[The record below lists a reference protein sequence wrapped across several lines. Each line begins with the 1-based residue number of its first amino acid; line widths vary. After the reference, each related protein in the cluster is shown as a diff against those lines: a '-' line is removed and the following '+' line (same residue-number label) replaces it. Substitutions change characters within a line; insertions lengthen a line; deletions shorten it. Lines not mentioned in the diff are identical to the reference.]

1 MKDEFPL
8 QPVGIK
14 QIADALGI
22 SIGSVDRALHGRLG
36 VSPGTRDR
44 VLKMAAKLDYKPNI
58 AARSLKLNRHIRIGV
73 FLPEEIASFFDPLR
87 AGIRTASK
95 QTTGANIEVAFHSY
109 PHIGEGEIACLQK
122 HQWQQFHGIIM
133 APGNPADLSE
143 IAQIA
148 DKNHTPIVFVATDAD
163 RLPHLSSVA
172 VESTTSGGIAAELLG
187 QLLPRPSSVVTITG
201 DLRIQDH
208 ANKLR
213 GFAAGLALHSPHL
226 ALLPSIESHES
237 PNDARQAALKL
248 LKHHPQLGGI
258 YINTANSVPILRA
271 IEECGRLGKIKVIA
285 TDLFTELAD
294 LIESG
299 GVFATLN
306 QRPGTQGKLAFEIL
320 SRYLISGVAP
330 RRKIRLTPHIV
341 LRSNLALMIDSLKSN
356 ADDKPTVPESS
367 LSISS

>member
-1 MKDEFPL
+1 MKDDP
-8 QPVGIK
+8 PPHRVGIK

-22 SIGSVDRALHGRLG
+22 SIGSVDRALHGRAG

-58 AARSLKLNRHIRIGV
+58 AARNLKLNRHIQIGV
-73 FLPEEIASFFDPLR
+73 FLPRQIASFFDPLR

-95 QTTGANIEVAFHSY
+95 EATGANIEVAFHSY

-122 HQWQQFHGIIM
+122 HHWQQFDGIIM
-133 APGNPADLSE
+133 APGNPAALSE
-143 IAQIA
+143 IAQTA
-148 DKNHTPIVFVATDAD
+148 DKNRLPIVFVATDAA
-163 RLPHLSSVA
+163 RIPRLSSIA

-187 QLLPRPSSVVTITG
+187 QLLPGQSSVVTITG

-208 ANKLR
+208 ADKLR

-226 ALLPSIESHES
+226 ALLPAIESHES
-237 PNDARQAALKL
+237 PHDAHQAALNL
-248 LKHHPQLGGI
+248 LKHHPHLGGI

-271 IEECGRLGKIKVIA
+271 IEECGKLGKIKVIA

-306 QRPGTQGKLAFEIL
+306 QRPHTQGKLAFEVL
-320 SRYLISGVAP
+320 SRYLMSGATP

-341 LRSNLALMIDSLKSN
+341 LRSNLALMMDSMMPSAADTPASLESN
-356 ADDKPTVPESS
+356 PFASS
-367 LSISS
+367 

>member
-1 MKDEFPL
+1 MKHELPL
-8 QPVGIK
+8 QRVGIK

-22 SIGSVDRALHGRLG
+22 SIGSVDRALHGRTG
-36 VSPGTRDR
+36 VSPSTRDR

-73 FLPEEIASFFDPLR
+73 FLPKEIASFFDPLR
-87 AGIRTASK
+87 AGIRNASK
-95 QTTGANIEVAFHSY
+95 ETTGANIEVVFHSY

-122 HQWQQFHGIIM
+122 HHWQEFDGIIM

-143 IAQIA
+143 IAHTA
-148 DKNHTPIVFVATDAD
+148 DENRLPIVFVATDAA

-172 VESTTSGGIAAELLG
+172 VESATSGGIAAELLG

-201 DLRIQDH
+201 DLHIQDH
-208 ANKLR
+208 ADKLR

-226 ALLPSIESHES
+226 ALLPAIESHES
-237 PNDARQAALKL
+237 PADAHRAALKL
-248 LKHHPQLGGI
+248 LKRHPQLGGI

-299 GVFATLN
+299 AVFATLN
-306 QRPGTQGKLAFEIL
+306 QRPGTQGRLAFEIL
-320 SRYLISGVAP
+320 SRYLISDVTP
-330 RRKIRLTPHIV
+330 RRKVRLTPHIV
-341 LRSNLALMIDSLKSN
+341 LRSNLALMMDSMKST
-356 ADDKPTVPESS
+356 APDKPTWPESNP
-367 LSISS
+367 SISS